1 MLPSA
6 SHADG
11 GVIEL
16 GLIRDAPAIDAD
28 RDPAGLPRGWGLL
41 LALGL
46 VLCLVSAAPM
56 PPAPREVA
64 RLPLRN
70 GAFHLVGGVL
80 LLLENDRA
88 PTPVDAFDGGGGT
101 AMWTYTPEGLTTLSY
116 AAAAQGVV
124 VLWPDLCRS
133 GVTGT
138 TVALDLRTG
147 RERWHASGVP
157 VRTAGSVPGTVILR
171 SLWSD
176 GCEAL
181 AANAPIGGVLRW
193 QALDADGR
201 ALWEVPV
208 DAGSRVA
215 LDSAEDG
222 AAWAALADRQGEVS
236 IADFATGARTRAGS
250 LQVAPGDL
258 MLAAG
263 GLLVLVSFDGA
274 GTSAALSAYRRGE
287 YSAPAWRARVPTG
300 PASTGSSRFAVRP
313 CGRALCVLGRRTVVL
328 DPADGAALWSTG
340 GRSDLAAVPGGLL
353 AAAGARPVALLDPS
367 TGATVVRL
375 GDWELLGVDGPVS
388 GTAATTPAATGSHE
402 PGANGRRMLLG
413 TASGDGTLLG
423 FRAGPGVAPLVT
435 VDARLV
441 GCELDGDLIAC
452 RTSQDEVVLL
462 RLPA

>member
-1 MLPSA
+1 MLLSA
-6 SHADG
+6 SHATGAADG

-16 GLIRDAPAIDAD
+16 GLVRDAPATDAD

-46 VLCLVSAAPM
+46 VLSLVSAAPM
-56 PPAPREVA
+56 PPTAREVA
-64 RLPLRN
+64 RMPLRN
-70 GAFHLVGGVL
+70 GAFHLVGGAL
-80 LLLENDRA
+80 LLLENDRT
-88 PTPVDAFDGGGGT
+88 PTPVEAFDGSGG
-101 AMWTYTPEGLTTLSY
+101 APMWTYTPEGLTTLSY
-116 AAAAQGVV
+116 AAAAQGIV

-147 RERWHASGVP
+147 RERWHATGVP
-157 VRTAGSVPGTVILR
+157 VRTARSVPGTVILR

-181 AANAPIGGVLRW
+181 AANAPTGGTLRW

-222 AAWAALADRQGEVS
+222 AAWAALADRQGEVTV
-236 IADFATGARTRAGS
+236 ADFVTGARTPAGS
-250 LQVAPGDL
+250 LRVAPGDL

-263 GLLVLVSFDGA
+263 GLLVLASFDGT
-274 GTSAALSAYRRGE
+274 GTSATLTAYRRGE
-287 YSAPAWRARVPTG
+287 YSAPAWRAQVPTR
-300 PASTGSSRFAVRP
+300 PASAGGGRFAVRP
-313 CGRALCVLGRRTVVL
+313 CGRVLCVLGQRTVVL
-328 DPADGAALWSTG
+328 DPAGGATLWSTG
-340 GRSDLAAVPGGLL
+340 GPSDLSAVPGGLL
-353 AAAGARPVALLDPS
+353 AAGTRPAALLDPS
-367 TGATVVRL
+367 TGATAVSL
-375 GDWELLGVDGPVS
+375 GDWDVLGVDGPFS
-388 GTAATTPAATGSHE
+388 GTAATGSHE
-402 PGANGRRMLLG
+402 PGADGRRMLLG
-413 TASGDGTLLG
+413 ATSGDGTLLG
-423 FRAGPGVAPLVT
+423 FRAGSGVAPLVT

-452 RTSQDEVVLL
+452 QTLQDEVVLL
-462 RLPA
+462 KLPA